1 MECGGMWVAG
11 EPRELPRAED
21 GARRTWLRD
30 GLVLS
35 LVTALDPAV
44 QRATCQGPRHCPHR
58 LTAGICISRERMRWG
73 VGMHPDAVG
82 P

>member
-1 MECGGMWVAG
+1 MCMHGLSGPGTKRSLGLVKRG
-11 EPRELPRAED
+11 L
-21 GARRTWLRD
+21 
-30 GLVLS
+30 LVLS

-73 VGMHPDAVG
+73 VGMHPDVEG
-82 P
+82 PWQ

>member
-1 MECGGMWVAG
+1 MAV
-11 EPRELPRAED
+11 
-21 GARRTWLRD
+21 
-30 GLVLS
+30 
-35 LVTALDPAV
+35 LDPAV